1 MRLPPVLV
9 SIIAKG
15 IFRTLT
21 ARGAISSDKPA
32 ETVSK
37 LERLLALDLQKD
49 EDIAERAKSMLE
61 SRYGEIKAV
70 KDVDYRSLL
79 GKAKKELAAREGFV
93 PWGGTEKIP
102 PEKVLQLS
110 REVLAFFRAD
120 GDLEYFLPAEN
131 LRKEIALAF
140 EKEKARDEER
150 MRRAALKVSSIRRN
164 IPEDSSEFVTLK
176 EQFYREFLE
185 KER

>member
-15 IFRTLT
+15 IFRTLST
-21 ARGAISSDKPA
+21 RGAVSSEKPA

-37 LERLLALDLQKD
+37 IERILLLDLQKD
-49 EDIAERAKSMLE
+49 EEIAERAKSMLE
-61 SRYGEIKAV
+61 SRYSEIKAV

-79 GKAKKELAAREGFV
+79 GKAKKELAAKEGFV
-93 PWGGTEKIP
+93 AWGGSEKIP

-110 REVLAFFRAD
+110 REVLAFFKTD
-120 GDLEYFLPAEN
+120 DDLEYFIPPEN
-131 LRKEIALAF
+131 LRKEITLAF
-140 EKEKARDEER
+140 EKEKAKDNDR
-150 MRRAALKVSSIRRN
+150 MRKAALKVASIKRN